1 MIGSFNDWKDDAVFV
16 YDAEKNVWT
25 LSDVTLTTTDEFKIR
40 FNAAWDM
47 NRGCEVALT
56 PGTKIPVNQDG
67 NNMKVAEDGN
77 YTITVDMSTNP
88 NTITVVK

>member
-1 MIGSFNDWKDDAVFV
+1 
-16 YDAEKNVWT
+16 
-25 LSDVTLTTTDEFKIR
+25 
-40 FNAAWDM
+40 M

>member
-1 MIGSFNDWKDDAVFV
+1 MVVRWP
-16 YDAEKNVWT
+16 
-25 LSDVTLTTTDEFKIR
+25 LL
-40 FNAAWDM
+40 
-47 NRGCEVALT
+47 

-67 NNMKVAEDGN
+67 NDMKVAEDGN